1 MADERRGRRWVG
13 CGGTGSG
20 RGVGDGSTAGTAAR
34 RLLNGDG
41 SSVALASLAF
51 VVRLQDLV
59 REVDVASDHHGLEL
73 EEVVDGQDGREDEL
87 VEVRVLAALDDLGEL
102 VDRDAHLG
110 EKVREQALDELL
122 ELLVYR
128 GVLELVLL
136 LAVEH
141 HARLVDEAHQRR
153 RIHRSLYI
161 GASGRGRLLASRLER
176 FRVSG
181 GKSGEMRCGPPWRR
195 DRT

>member
-20 RGVGDGSTAGTAAR
+20 SGVGDGSTAGTSAQ

-51 VVRLQDLV
+51 VVRLQHLV

-128 GVLELVLL
+128 GVLELVLV

-141 HARLVDEAHQRR
+141 HARFVDEAHQRR
-153 RIHRSLYI
+153 RIHRSLFI

-176 FRVSG
+176 FASRGGRVA
-181 GKSGEMRCGPPWRR
+181 R
-195 DRT
+195 